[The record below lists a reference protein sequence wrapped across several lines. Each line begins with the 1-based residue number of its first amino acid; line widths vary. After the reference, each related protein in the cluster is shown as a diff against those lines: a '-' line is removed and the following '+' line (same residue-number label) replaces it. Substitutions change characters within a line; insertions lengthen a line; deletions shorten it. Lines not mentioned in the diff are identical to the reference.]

1 MSKRKKRNQKSSWSQ
16 LYCAEEKTA
25 FKQNP
30 EQNLSMKQSQKQH
43 PDLSPLAIWSQLCIY
58 FKAINR
64 LSFTPGEDDTDQL
77 PAEHMFSQGDR
88 FTWSI
93 DPSPGVLCSQSL
105 AFAKQ
110 LAGVAVQP
118 TTMKRSPNARSQRI
132 TLLVF
137 WNWDPRASMQRDKP
151 LEESGWQQRKET
163 AALQEA
169 EGGQSRTERPRA
181 TEAQP

>member
-1 MSKRKKRNQKSSWSQ
+1 M
-16 LYCAEEKTA
+16 TA
-25 FKQNP
+25 FKQENP

-64 LSFTPGEDDTDQL
+64 LSFTPGEGDTDRL

-93 DPSPGVLCSQSL
+93 DPSPGFQCSQSL
-105 AFAKQ
+105 ALAKQ

-137 WNWDPRASMQRDKP
+137 WSWDPRASMQQDKP

-169 EGGQSRTERPRA
+169 EGGQSCTGRPRA